1 VTDTTPPVK
10 AYTFPGVERRTAL
23 AGLRLAQVVALGV
36 AVLVAIG
43 CAMTLPSILG
53 LALGLVALGGGAV
66 VAFVRPGGRPVE
78 DWIPGVARYGWLTAT
93 RRRQWRSP
101 LPHMGRRPGQP
112 PQAAPPPTL
121 AGVTLLRAT
130 SEDGV
135 EVGVAKD
142 PRHGR
147 YTAAVRV
154 RSGAFALLPPEQQD
168 QRTAL
173 WGQLL
178 AAFAQEGLP
187 VARVAWLERTLPPNA
202 EPLEYHL
209 AQHATLGPGDPAW
222 DSYAELITTAG
233 VHQPRECLIVLA
245 VDTARALRTAAK
257 TTKGDVAVCGVLLR
271 EVRTLADRL
280 ASIGVEVDVPVSC
293 RQLAGVIRSAFDPH
307 AALDLYHD
315 NADGPVGT
323 SGPMAWPMATTTA
336 WDHYRTDTGVHATY
350 WIGEWP
356 RRPTTA
362 GFLAPLLL
370 GTTSVHTL
378 AVVMEPVPATKAF
391 RAAEA
396 ARASHLADDELRTR
410 AGFLTTAR
418 RRRTHDSIEAREH
431 ELAAGHAEYRYAGYL
446 TISAANLDDLDD
458 ACAQAERLAHDADL
472 ELRRLS
478 GEQDIAFTNTLP
490 LARGP

>member
-36 AVLVAIG
+36 AVLVAIA
-43 CAMTLPSILG
+43 CAMTLPSIVG
-53 LALGLVALGGGAV
+53 LVLGLVALSAGAV

-78 DWIPGVARYGWLTAT
+78 DWIPGVARYGWLLAG
-93 RRRQWRSP
+93 RKRQWRSP
-101 LPHMGRRPGQP
+101 LPHIGRRPGQP

-130 SEDGV
+130 SDDGV

-142 PRHGR
+142 ARRGR

-154 RSGAFALLPPEQQD
+154 RSGAHALLTPHQQD
-168 QRTAL
+168 QRGAL

-178 AAFAQEGLP
+178 AAFARQGLP
-187 VARVAWLERTLPPNA
+187 VARVAWLERTMPPNA
-202 EPLEYHL
+202 EPLEQHL
-209 AQHATLGPGDPAW
+209 AKEATLGPGDPAW
-222 DSYAELITTAG
+222 ESYAELITTAG
-233 VHQPRECLIVLA
+233 VHAPRECLMVLA
-245 VDTARALRTAAK
+245 VDTTRALRTAGKKAK
-257 TTKGDVAVCGVLLR
+257 RDVAVCGVLLR
-271 EVRTLADRL
+271 EVRTLVDRL
-280 ASIGVEVDVPVSC
+280 AAIGVEVDGPLTC

-307 AALDLYHD
+307 AALDLYRD
-315 NADGPVGT
+315 TGDGPVGT
-323 SGPMAWPMATTTA
+323 SGPMAWPMATTTT
-336 WDHYRTDTGVHATY
+336 WDHYRSDSGVHATY

-370 GTTSVHTL
+370 GTNSVRTL
-378 AVVMEPVPATKAF
+378 AVIMEPVAATKAF

-418 RRRTHDSIEAREH
+418 RRRTHDTIEARED

-446 TISAANLDDLDD
+446 TVSAADLDDLDD

-478 GEQDIAFTNTLP
+478 GAQDVAFTNTLP
-490 LARGP
+490 LARGL